1 MKLRLGLDARKLTDF
16 GIGTYIQ
23 YLVRGI
29 AGRNDIELTLVV
41 SAGHEERAASLAPEA
56 TLVPVRADG
65 YSLAEQVRLPMALW
79 RHNLDLVHIP
89 HYVVP
94 VAARFPIVTTIHDVI
109 QLYYPPRDRSQLGLL
124 YLRTMM
130 KVALGRSRKVI
141 TVSRA
146 SRRDLLHLFHPN
158 PDKVTVIPNGV
169 DPALAERPSQ
179 ETLTAL
185 REDYGLKPPL
195 ILVVG
200 NDKPHKNLEMALR
213 AFHLAVRRYNIPG
226 QLVIVGGVPADGRLA
241 RRASHLGLGD
251 RLRFPGRVSWD
262 TLTGLYHL
270 SSLLLHVALY
280 EGFGLPIL
288 EAMCAGLPVI
298 TSNLGAMRELGEG
311 AARLVNPLEV
321 QEVAEALERVL
332 VDDPLRRRMVMA
344 GRRKAEAMSW
354 RKTVDA
360 TVAAYRRAKGE
371 VTG

>member
-16 GIGTYIQ
+16 GIGTYLQ
-23 YLVRGI
+23 YLVRGL
-29 AGRNDIELTLVV
+29 AQRADIELTLVV
-41 SAGHEERAASLAPEA
+41 RVGHEELAANLAPGA
-56 TLVPVRADG
+56 ALVPVRAGG
-65 YSLAEQVRLPMALW
+65 YSLAEQIRLPAAL
-79 RHNLDLVHIP
+79 RRAKLDLVHVP

-94 VAARFPIVTTIHDVI
+94 VATRFPIVTTVHDVI
-109 QLYYPPRDRSQLGLL
+109 QLYYPPRGRSQLGLL
-124 YLRTMM
+124 YFRIMM
-130 KVALGRSRKVI
+130 KTALRRSRRVI

-146 SRRDLLHLFHPN
+146 SRSDLLHLFRADPG
-158 PDKVTVIPNGV
+158 KVIVIPNGV
-169 DPALAERPSQ
+169 DSALAERP
-179 ETLTAL
+179 EPEALAAL
-185 REDYGLKPPL
+185 RHEYGLKPPL

-213 AFHLAVRRYNIPG
+213 AFHLAVRRSNIPG

-241 RRASHLGLGD
+241 RRAAHLGLGE
-251 RLRFPGRVSWD
+251 RVRFLGRVPWK
-262 TLTGLYHL
+262 TLGELYHL

-321 QEVAEALERVL
+321 QEIAEAIERVL

-344 GRRKAEAMSW
+344 GRQRAEAMTW
-354 RKTVDA
+354 DKTVDA
-360 TVAAYRRAKGE
+360 TVAVYRRANGE

>member
-1 MKLRLGLDARKLTDF
+1 MKLKLGLDARKLTDF
-16 GIGTYIQ
+16 GIGTYLQ

-29 AGRNDIELTLVV
+29 ARRDDIELTLVV

-56 TLVPVRADG
+56 IIVPVRADG
-65 YSLAEQVRLPMALW
+65 YSLAEQVRLPAALW
-79 RHNLDLVHIP
+79 RYKPDLVHIP

-109 QLYYPPRDRSQLGLL
+109 QLYYPPKGRSQLGLL

-130 KVALGRSRKVI
+130 KAALKRSRRVI

-146 SRRDLLHLFHPN
+146 SRRDLLHLFRA
-158 PDKVTVIPNGV
+158 DSEKVIVVPNGV
-169 DPALAERPSQ
+169 DPGLAERPSQ

-185 REDYGLKPPL
+185 REQYGLKPPL

-213 AFHLAVRRYNIPG
+213 AFHLAVRRSNMPG
-226 QLVIVGGVPADGRLA
+226 QLVIVGGVAAGGRLA
-241 RRASHLGLGD
+241 RRATHLGLGE
-251 RLRFPGRVSWD
+251 RVRFLGRVPWN
-262 TLTGLYHL
+262 TLVGLYHL

-298 TSNLGAMRELGEG
+298 TSNLGAMRELAEG
-311 AARLVNPLEV
+311 AAVLVNPLEV
-321 QEVAEALERVL
+321 QEIAGALERVL
-332 VDDPLRRRMVMA
+332 VDDPLRLRMVTA
-344 GRRKAEAMSW
+344 GKRKAEAMSW
-354 RKTVDA
+354 EKTVDA
-360 TVAAYRRAKGE
+360 TVAVYRRANGE
-371 VTG
+371 VIT